1 MAQDVIDSLDALRTG
16 TIAAGIEFKG
26 LTKTL
31 TSAAASTEGAGKAWT
46 TFSRLV
52 SGTPLW
58 STQNKIRAYLSILA
72 GFETR
77 SRANQEAAKAESKA
91 LLEKIKGYDKV
102 NNQMKEI
109 YANSK
114 N

>member
-1 MAQDVIDSLDALRTG
+1 MADDMSTVINSLDTLRTG
-16 TIAAGIEFKG
+16 TIRAGVEFKG

-58 STQNKIRAYLSILA
+58 STQNKSIFVYF
-72 GFETR
+72 GWF
-77 SRANQEAAKAESKA
+77 
-91 LLEKIKGYDKV
+91 
-102 NNQMKEI
+102 
-109 YANSK
+109 
-114 N
+114 

>member
-1 MAQDVIDSLDALRTG
+1 MAQDVIDSLDTLRSG
-16 TIAAGIEFKG
+16 TIKAGIEFKG

-72 GFETR
+72 GFENR
-77 SRANQEAAKAESKA
+77 SNANMEAHKKESEAYMK
-91 LLEKIKGYDKV
+91 KI
-102 NNQMKEI
+102 QC
-109 YANSK
+109 
-114 N
+114 